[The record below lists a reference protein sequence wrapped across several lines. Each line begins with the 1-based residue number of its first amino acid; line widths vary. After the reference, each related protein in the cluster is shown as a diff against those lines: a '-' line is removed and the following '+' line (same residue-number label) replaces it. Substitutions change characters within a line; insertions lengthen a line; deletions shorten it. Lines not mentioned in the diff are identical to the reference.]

1 MVEQSREQVEEQV
14 REQAREQVLCL
25 VGNNEL
31 FSKALAIGLQEL
43 KEEEEIY
50 WNVKGQIK
58 GRINKQTSKQN
69 SSNPLKI
76 SQNERADRHITR
88 EMS

>member
-31 FSKALAIGLQEL
+31 FSKALDIGLQEL
-43 KEEEEIY
+43 KEEGEIY
-50 WNVKGQIK
+50 WNVKGQI
-58 GRINKQTSKQN
+58 NK
-69 SSNPLKI
+69 
-76 SQNERADRHITR
+76 
-88 EMS
+88 

>member
-31 FSKALAIGLQEL
+31 FCKTLAIGLQEL
-43 KEEEEIY
+43 KEKGEI
-50 WNVKGQIK
+50 
-58 GRINKQTSKQN
+58 
-69 SSNPLKI
+69 
-76 SQNERADRHITR
+76 
-88 EMS
+88 